1 MKKLESSLKNMAVV
15 LTGVSVIAGGLLGYV
30 NEVTKEP
37 IKQIK
42 EDKLS
47 NAIKAV
53 LNAEQVAVAGV
64 DTLDA
69 NTIVY
74 TTDKGTAVQSVAGGF
89 GGALKVLVGFNAEG
103 AIQGYSV
110 LEHAETPGLGAKA
123 GEWFQKGAKGDIIGK
138 NPGEKKLAVTKDDGG
153 EIDAITA
160 STITSR
166 AFLEAVNTAYKAFK
180 GQAVDAATG
189 ATAQKS
195 ETDCNAECKTDSCAQ
210 AGCKGECDKADCK
223 KADCKKGE
231 CKGECDKADCKK
243 GDCKKTDCKKD
254 GCKKTD
260 CKKADCKKAG
270 CEKKQTNE

>member
-1 MKKLESSLKNMAVV
+1 MKKLESSLKNMAIV

-53 LNAEQVAVAGV
+53 LNADQVAVAGV

-138 NPGEKKLAVTKDDGG
+138 NPGEKELTVSKDGG

-166 AFLEAVNTAYKAFK
+166 AFLAAVNTAYKAFK
-180 GQAVDAATG
+180 GQAVDTTTG
-189 ATAQKS
+189 ATMQKS
-195 ETDCNAECKTDSCAQ
+195 ETDCGAAECKADSCAQ
-210 AGCKGECDKADCK
+210 AGCKE
-223 KADCKKGE
+223 
-231 CKGECDKADCKK
+231 
-243 GDCKKTDCKKD
+243 GDCEKD
-254 GCKKTD
+254 G
-260 CKKADCKKAG
+260 CKKADCKKAECKTDSCTHADCKADCKKAECKNAG
-270 CEKKQTNE
+270 CKKKQTNE